1 MVFSDRALAEMA
13 AYLPET
19 AVDFA
24 AINGVGRA
32 KLESYGGTFLAAIAA
47 YRSEH
52 AVERQLRAAAAPPP
66 PPPPPPLRTNGG
78 GKRSQEIG
86 SLYAGG
92 VSLAALQEMYGV
104 KQSTIVSHIRDCV
117 LEGGSVEP
125 ERLRA
130 ECSLPPEVQERV
142 LATLGEMGGERL
154 GPIYEALE
162 GAVGYED
169 LHLLRLVWLVERQKR

>member
-1 MVFSDRALAEMA
+1 MVFSDRTLAEMA

-19 AVDFA
+19 PADFA

-32 KLESYGGTFLAAIAA
+32 KLESYAGTFLAAIAA
-47 YRSEH
+47 YRAEH
-52 AVERQLRAAAAPPP
+52 AVERQPRAPAVPPP
-66 PPPPPPLRTNGG
+66 PRTNGG

-92 VSLAALQEMYGV
+92 VALAALQEMYGV
-104 KQSTIVSHIRDCV
+104 KQSTIVSHLRDFV
-117 LEGGSVEP
+117 LEGGSAEP

-130 ECSLPPEVQERV
+130 ECTLPPDVQERV
-142 LATLGEMGGERL
+142 LAVLGEMGGERL

-162 GAVGYED
+162 GTVGYED
-169 LHLLRLVWLVERQKR
+169 LHLLRLVWLVERQGR